1 MLDQQ
6 QYESQVQG
14 RAEEMLDAVAA
25 QPRPSAWT
33 AHALLARGG
42 SSEQVTEAVAR
53 NLSEVVP
60 GAGDGDMGGPFH
72 VLPAM
77 LLHSRWEEQLPPEAE
92 QMIRD
97 FLLRGIIVR
106 GNTENHWLM
115 YYAGNLLAAERWRDE
130 DLFWDGRPPVAM
142 QREATRWVLG
152 TIERTARIGHH
163 EYDSPGYHI
172 EHMMPLIGLYEHT
185 TDEFLR
191 TQVERVLTLKVADMA
206 LEFFKGSWAG
216 SHSREGY
223 RENTW
228 TRVGPIRT
236 LQYLYFGGEPFDADQ
251 HLHGYA
257 IPALVAQYRPP
268 ALLARMAW
276 DRPTPQVVKKTKAPR
291 NIIRH
296 ADEPAGPVYK
306 TTYMSRSFA
315 LGSAQINLP
324 GTAAGP
330 IDLVSWDL
338 TWSGP
343 KHQAKITCNHPFQG
357 PERFSAF
364 LAPYPQNAR
373 RSIGGGKPYLQ
384 SVDRLF
390 GASPFERIAQH
401 EGAVLVTYRIP
412 AEDEAPFAN
421 LFLPM
426 ETDWVEQEGWL
437 LADMDDFY
445 VGVRPLADCHWER
458 IQESRNDAI
467 MVSNGDLIDGWLL
480 RIEGPTPGIALEAV
494 ESMAVASF
502 DDFCARRVAAG
513 VDLSDWPTQGRV
525 ALTTI
530 AADRLELEFDGVH
543 RLNGEIIDY
552 DAWPLYGAPE
562 AEAELHT
569 GRMRFGRGEDVVDV
583 DFDIDPDQPM
593 MPMRV
598 IG

>member
-142 QREATRWVLG
+142 QREATRWILG

-228 TRVGPIRT
+228 
-236 LQYLYFGGEPFDADQ
+236 
-251 HLHGYA
+251 
-257 IPALVAQYRPP
+257 
-268 ALLARMAW
+268 
-276 DRPTPQVVKKTKAPR
+276 
-291 NIIRH
+291 
-296 ADEPAGPVYK
+296 
-306 TTYMSRSFA
+306 
-315 LGSAQINLP
+315 
-324 GTAAGP
+324 
-330 IDLVSWDL
+330 
-338 TWSGP
+338 
-343 KHQAKITCNHPFQG
+343 
-357 PERFSAF
+357 
-364 LAPYPQNAR
+364 
-373 RSIGGGKPYLQ
+373 
-384 SVDRLF
+384 
-390 GASPFERIAQH
+390 
-401 EGAVLVTYRIP
+401 
-412 AEDEAPFAN
+412 
-421 LFLPM
+421 
-426 ETDWVEQEGWL
+426 
-437 LADMDDFY
+437 
-445 VGVRPLADCHWER
+445 
-458 IQESRNDAI
+458 
-467 MVSNGDLIDGWLL
+467 
-480 RIEGPTPGIALEAV
+480 
-494 ESMAVASF
+494 
-502 DDFCARRVAAG
+502 
-513 VDLSDWPTQGRV
+513 
-525 ALTTI
+525 
-530 AADRLELEFDGVH
+530 
-543 RLNGEIIDY
+543 
-552 DAWPLYGAPE
+552 
-562 AEAELHT
+562 
-569 GRMRFGRGEDVVDV
+569 
-583 DFDIDPDQPM
+583 
-593 MPMRV
+593 
-598 IG
+598 